1 MDRATRSS
9 SVGNQTMDTSDL
21 SSQSRRAG
29 CLALWL
35 CLLVVAGCREPK
47 GNLEIATVV
56 KVGGIP
62 WFNRMEEGVRQAA
75 EELAVDAYLV
85 GPTRA
90 DEAQQVRMVEDLIS
104 KGVDAICVVP
114 NDSRSLEPVFAKAQA
129 AGIRII
135 THESPQQRNHDFNIE
150 AINNVEFARYQVD
163 KLVELVGAEAE
174 YAIFVGSLTAPTHNV
189 WADEAEKHAR
199 QTHPQL
205 KLVTQRIPCAEEIDL
220 AKQKTLELI
229 RAYPRLKG
237 IIAFGS
243 LGPPGAAQAIQEKG
257 LQGKIAVVGTVIPSQ
272 AARYLQ
278 QGSLQH
284 GALWDPKP
292 VGFAMVYVAKALL
305 DGQTIVDGMVV
316 PGLGPVHVQGK
327 NIELNGMLKIT
338 KDNADKLGF

>member
-1 MDRATRSS
+1 MDRCNPSPRWRSPAC
-9 SVGNQTMDTSDL
+9 
-21 SSQSRRAG
+21 AG
-29 CLALWL
+29 L
-35 CLLVVAGCREPK
+35 CLLVVAGCRAPEAK
-47 GNLEIATVV
+47 LEIATVV

-75 EELAVDAYLV
+75 QELGVDAYLV
-85 GPTRA
+85 GPARA

-135 THESPQQRNHDFNIE
+135 THESPDQRNHDFNIE
-150 AINNVEFARYQVD
+150 AINNLEFARYLVD
-163 KLVELVGAEAE
+163 KLVEFTGPEAE
-174 YAIFVGSLTAPTHNV
+174 YAIFVGSLTAPTHTM
-189 WADEAEKHAR
+189 WADEAEQHAR
-199 QTHPQL
+199 QSYPRL

-229 RAYPRLKG
+229 KAYPGLKG
-237 IIAFGS
+237 ILAFGS

-257 LQGKIAVVGTVIPSQ
+257 LQGKVAVVGTVIPSQ
-272 AARYLQ
+272 AAPYLQ

-292 VGFAMVYVAKALL
+292 VGFAMVYVAQAILQ
-305 DGQTIVDGMVV
+305 GQSITDGMAI
-316 PGLGPVHVQGK
+316 PGLGPVRVQGK
-327 NIELNGMLKIT
+327 NIELNAMLKIT
-338 KDNADKLGF
+338 KENAGQLGF